1 MGILNWFSKSE
12 PVVRKVPA
20 GSFTV
25 DRHGRVMTTTVGSEY
40 PQRLLDDTAREVLTL
55 FREARAA
62 QMPMTG
68 LDLHFAGLHIN
79 AREMQGGAIIFLS
92 PQNTLATSP
101 PAEKDSP

>member
-12 PVVRKVPA
+12 PVVQKVPA

-40 PQRLLDDTAREVLTL
+40 PQRLLEDTAREVLTL
-55 FREARAA
+55 FREARTA

-68 LDLHFAGLHIN
+68 LDLHFAGLHIK
-79 AREMQGGAIIFLS
+79 AREMQVGAIIFLS
-92 PQNTLATSP
+92 PQNAPATPP

>member
-12 PVVRKVPA
+12 PVVQKVPA

-55 FREARAA
+55 FREARTA

-68 LDLHFAGLHIN
+68 LDLHFAGLHIK

-92 PQNTLATSP
+92 PLNTPAISSP
-101 PAEKDSP
+101 TRKEHP